1 MSNTESRSHPPV
13 TGAASGSPGASR
25 LRRLAYKVSVF
36 GGATAIVTFPVS
48 VSLSQGGL
56 ALALLGWL
64 LWALQRP
71 KADAGGLAESP
82 GNDDGGLAGDAS
94 SERLPFV
101 RHPALLF
108 AALIYGVELVAL
120 LINGFESNDFLAFVG
135 RGYRTEVKDVF
146 LVGMAFWT
154 AAYAHSPENRKR
166 LERLFL
172 IALGIMI
179 IAGLIS
185 IFSIYRLQK
194 LPYHLTHG
202 WEPGPNARYQHHVGS
217 LFGGSENP
225 LHLYMPIGLM
235 NTHLTYGGILMMLF
249 PVLVFR
255 SLSLLLGPVK
265 SVAPGAAGE
274 SDTVDDGDPGAQND
288 GAGPAALLRALRNVR
303 PAQWIWPLALAAAS
317 LIFIL
322 NNGRSAIFGMLLAT
336 GFGFYVLARTGWRR
350 RVLRLLPLILLAVAS
365 LVVLD
370 RVSAGVHSRFEQIV
384 GALFGREKHTD
395 FQRTLVWQGALQLSG
410 ENPVFGVGPGNFE
423 PSIIQNV
430 VEYGQ
435 DQPHLWVAYELAQR
449 GHAHNDMLHF
459 LTIAGLPAL
468 LCYLAFFYFYVR
480 HILRPSGAD
489 PNFWKWGPVAILGAG
504 LFQCYFQD
512 DEVLLPFWALVGF
525 AISSGGVATSPSADR
540 A

>member
-1 MSNTESRSHPPV
+1 MTKNDSLSQ
-13 TGAASGSPGASR
+13 SPAGDGGASPSRAPMIAYR
-25 LRRLAYKVSVF
+25 LSVF
-36 GGATAIVTFPVS
+36 GGATAITTFPVS

-56 ALALLGWL
+56 VLALLGWL
-64 LWALQRP
+64 FWAVLRP
-71 KADAGGLAESP
+71 KAGTAA
-82 GNDDGGLAGDAS
+82 LAGYADVAS
-94 SERLPFV
+94 IDDERGGPQTQAASDSRALPLV
-101 RHPALLF
+101 RHPALIF
-108 AALIYGVELVAL
+108 AVLIYGVELISL
-120 LINGFESNDFLAFVG
+120 LINGFESDNFLAFLG
-135 RGYRTEVKDVF
+135 RGYRSEVKDVF

-154 AAYAHSPENRKR
+154 AAYAHSPANRKR
-166 LERLFL
+166 LERWFL
-172 IALGIMI
+172 IALAIMV
-179 IAGLIS
+179 IAGLVS

-194 LPYHLTHG
+194 IPYHLTHG

-217 LFGGSENP
+217 LFGASENP

-255 SLSLLLGPVK
+255 SLSLLLGPLQG
-265 SVAPGAAGE
+265 AGAAASSSG
-274 SDTVDDGDPGAQND
+274 GLRG
-288 GAGPAALLRALRNVR
+288 LLNAIREIQPRD
-303 PAQWIWPLALAAAS
+303 WIWPLALAAAS

-336 GFGFYVLARTGWRR
+336 GVGFYVLARTGWRR
-350 RVLRLLPLILLAVAS
+350 RVLRLLPLILLAIAS

-423 PSIIQNV
+423 ASIIQNV

-435 DQPHLWVAYELAQR
+435 EHLHLWVAYELAQR

-468 LCYLAFFYFYVR
+468 LCYLAFFYFYLR
-480 HILRPSGAD
+480 HILRPTGPD
-489 PNFWKWGPVAILGAG
+489 PNFWKWGPLAILGAG

-525 AISSGGVATSPSADR
+525 AISAHSRSDGDDPGVERT
-540 A
+540 

>member
-1 MSNTESRSHPPV
+1 M
-13 TGAASGSPGASR
+13 AYR
-25 LRRLAYKVSVF
+25 LSVF
-36 GGATAIVTFPVS
+36 GGATAILTFPIS

-56 ALALLGWL
+56 VLALLGWL
-64 LWALQRP
+64 LWALGKRKSGP
-71 KADAGGLAESP
+71 ATETATPGLSDSDAL
-82 GNDDGGLAGDAS
+82 
-94 SERLPFV
+94 RLPLV
-101 RHPALLF
+101 RHPALIF
-108 AALIYGVELVAL
+108 AALIYGVEIVSL
-120 LINGFESNDFLAFVG
+120 LINAFESDNFLAFFG
-135 RGYRTEVKDVF
+135 RGYRSEVKDFF

-154 AAYAHSPENRKR
+154 AAYAHSPENRRR

-172 IALGIMI
+172 IALGIML

-194 LPYHLTHG
+194 IPYHLTHG

-217 LFGGSENP
+217 LFGASENP

-255 SLSLLLGPVK
+255 SLTLLLGPLDPRARR
-265 SVAPGAAGE
+265 SEGNGLRGLWDSLRSAPAR
-274 SDTVDDGDPGAQND
+274 D
-288 GAGPAALLRALRNVR
+288 
-303 PAQWIWPLALAAAS
+303 WIWPLALALAS
-317 LIFIL
+317 IIFIL

-336 GFGFYVLARTGWRR
+336 GVGFYVLARTGWQRR
-350 RVLRLLPLILLAVAS
+350 LLRLLPVILLGILS

-370 RVSAGVHSRFEQIV
+370 RVSASVHSRFEQIV

-435 DQPHLWVAYELAQR
+435 AQPHLWVAYELAQR

-459 LTIAGLPAL
+459 LTIAGAPAL
-468 LCYLAFFYFYVR
+468 LCYLAFFFFYMR
-480 HILRPSGAD
+480 HILRPVGPD

-525 AISSGGVATSPSADR
+525 ALASASARLQEQHNTSSTSPPQDADG